1 MFKRLIIFI
10 GVLLYSSAITPIPQ
24 TQYDKQKALLGKKLF
39 FDPILSRDKKISC
52 ASCHSFKHGGADNK
66 PFSVGVFGRVDRPM
80 NSPSV
85 YNAVFNLA
93 QFWNGRAKDLKT
105 QAMMANQDK
114 DEMDMD
120 KKTLERRINNIPSY
134 KKLFFKVYHKHYIT
148 YDMVFDAIAEFEKA
162 LVTPD
167 SRFDMFLKG
176 DKNALT
182 KQEKRG
188 YVLFKEYGCI
198 TCHNGK
204 NLGGNSY
211 QKLGVLKID
220 KKVKR
225 GRDRFEVTKLPNDK
239 YVYKVPTLRNIELT
253 APYFHN
259 GNVKKLKQAVKK
271 MGIFNLGMKLSD
283 KDTEDIVAFLKT
295 LTGKTP
301 EILKSSN
308 E

>member
-1 MFKRLIIFI
+1 MFKRLVIFI

-39 FDPILSRDKKISC
+39 FDPILSSDKKISC

-66 PFSVGVFGRVDRPM
+66 AFSIGVYGRIDYPM
-80 NSPSV
+80 NSPTV

-114 DEMDMD
+114 NEMDMD
-120 KKTLERRINNIPSY
+120 KETLERRINNIPSY
-134 KKLFFKVYHKHYIT
+134 KKLFFKVYNKHYIT

-162 LVTPD
+162 LITPN
-167 SRFDMFLKG
+167 SRFDKFLKG
-176 DKNALT
+176 DKDILT

-188 YVLFKEYGCI
+188 YELFIEYGCI
-198 TCHNGK
+198 TCHNGR

-220 KKVKR
+220 KKIKR
-225 GRDRFEVTKLPNDK
+225 GKDRFEVTKLLNDK

-259 GNVKKLKQAVKK
+259 GSVRKLKYAVAE
-271 MGIFNLGMKLSD
+271 MALYNLGIRLT
-283 KDTEDIVAFLKT
+283 KDDLEDIVAFLKT
-295 LTGKTP
+295 LTGQMP
-301 EILKSSN
+301 EILKNSD